1 MAKQTT
7 GIKIFR
13 NRAIATKLN
22 IALGAASLLTMMGI
36 ILAGIIAEQQV
47 WKEIQ
52 TQAKSEVT
60 LLGQD
65 FKSTSAPT
73 NSQNLTPPDRQQLQN
88 LVRRSKPALVVD
100 KDAVITEKVISE
112 LNKAGKLAKT
122 SIGSKFDPSGLV
134 SKAIATGS
142 QITSTELGSENGLV
156 IYTVTPIKEPPIKDR
171 NQSILGATIVI
182 IPVDTADTL
191 VGIDNKAFTGFRA
204 IATANDLKS
213 DKFSPNFPVNILK
226 KGLTETVAEE
236 VKIEGVPYIV
246 AASPILNY
254 KGEAIGTFI
263 NANRYQPS
271 LIALQV
277 IGLGTIFVIVG
288 YVLAFG
294 IIRAIIKSIQDLERS
309 AQDYAN
315 GNLLAQIKVSAKDE
329 IGTLANLFNTMIE
342 KIHKSETDR
351 AGVRAQVQAQSL
363 ELEDEVGLLL
373 DVVSDLESG
382 NLTVQAQV
390 TDRATGL
397 VADTLNRLIEQLA
410 TIMST
415 VLSTA
420 QQVTQGADSLE
431 QLATSVTQNAQLQSQ
446 SVAQA
451 TDGIENIN
459 RLATN
464 ASEEAIAANIA
475 VESAQTAVSL
485 GQTEITKLNNS
496 IALLQQGTTQ
506 IVQRL
511 KTLGEF
517 VDLAKQFVQD
527 QKRLSSLTQVVAMN
541 ASMIAARAVEQKEP
555 DQFASVARE
564 FEAIASQVNNLA
576 TQTSQGLVVLQQR
589 TGFIE
594 IVVSGISQDIQDV
607 TNYVTEFTTGV
618 EQSSQAFNDIKDV
631 TGQVAALGQTV
642 FNSSQE
648 IAEAV
653 QTSVDSI
660 QEIAALAQRSASQ
673 STLTL
678 ERSAQMG
685 QLARRL
691 LSDVRFF
698 QLPAD
703 KIPQNFLVPA
713 INGGLANKS
722 NN

>member
-1 MAKQTT
+1 MGKQTT

-13 NRAIATKLN
+13 NRAIATKVN
-22 IALGAASLLTMMGI
+22 IALVTASLVTMIGI
-36 ILAGIIAEQQV
+36 TLAGIIAEQQV
-47 WKEIQ
+47 WRQIQ
-52 TQAKSEVT
+52 AQSKAELE
-60 LLGQD
+60 LLTQD
-65 FKSTSAPT
+65 FKPT
-73 NSQNLTPPDRQQLQN
+73 TVAQNTPDRRQILGT
-88 LVRRSKPALVVD
+88 KPAFVVD
-100 KDAVITEKVISE
+100 KNAIITVISE
-112 LNKAGKLAKT
+112 SNQAGKPT
-122 SIGSKFDPSGLV
+122 IGSKFDPKGLV
-134 SKAIATGS
+134 TRAIATGG
-142 QITSTELGSENGLV
+142 QITSTELGTENGLV
-156 IYTVTPIKEPPIKDR
+156 IYKITPLKNLSGDLNQITGATVAITPI
-171 NQSILGATIVI
+171 
-182 IPVDTADTL
+182 DTVASL
-191 VGIDNKAFTGFRA
+191 AGIDSKALIGFTA
-204 IATANDLKS
+204 IATADDLAKNI
-213 DKFSPNFPVNILK
+213 SPIPISILK
-226 KGLTETVAEE
+226 KGLTESIAEE
-236 VKIEGVPYIV
+236 IKIEGQPYVIAAVPIR
-246 AASPILNY
+246 NY
-254 KGEAIGTFI
+254 GGEAIATFI
-263 NANRYQPS
+263 SANRYQPS
-271 LIALQV
+271 LISLQI
-277 IGLGTIFVIVG
+277 IGLGTFFVIIG
-288 YVLAFG
+288 YILAFG
-294 IIRAIIKSIQDLERS
+294 IIRAIVRSIQNLERS

-329 IGTLANLFNTMIE
+329 IGTLATFFNSTIE

-351 AGVRAQVQAQSL
+351 AGVRAQVQAETL
-363 ELEDEVGLLL
+363 ELEDEVGQLLN
-373 DVVSDLESG
+373 VVSDLESG

-410 TIMST
+410 ATMST

-431 QLATSVTQNAQLQSQ
+431 QLATSVTQNAQLQSK

-459 RLATN
+459 KLATN

-475 VESAQTAVSL
+475 VESAQTAVAL
-485 GQTEITKLNNS
+485 GQEEISKLNNS
-496 IALLQQGTTQ
+496 IALLQMGTSQ

-607 TNYVTEFTTGV
+607 TNYVTQFTTGV

-631 TGQVAALGQTV
+631 TEQVAALGQTV

-691 LSDVRFF
+691 LNDVRFF
-698 QLPAD
+698 QLPTD
-703 KIPQNFLVPA
+703 KIPQTFLIPTTNGNFS
-713 INGGLANKS
+713 KKE
-722 NN
+722 NNRSL